1 MKRRRIQG
9 GTGIATVLIAAGL
22 LVPAGATAA
31 PARPDVT
38 TGPTANK
45 GQTSVTLTGRVNPN
59 ELETT
64 YTFEYGTTRVYGAQ
78 APAPPASVGDGN
90 SSVAVA
96 VDIGGLSPATTYHY
110 RLVARNSKG
119 VRRGADRTFKTQR
132 QPLGLSL
139 GATRNPVRPGGR
151 TVIAGQLSGTNNAER
166 QIVLQS
172 NPFPYTQGFQ
182 NLTDVHLTRADGTF
196 YFPILAVS
204 INTQYRVVLPNVP
217 SVASPIVAVGVAP
230 KVSVR
235 AKRVR
240 RTARGAIFRFS
251 GGITPA
257 HDGTQIA
264 IQRLKGATWVTI
276 SGTIA
281 KHRSSKSSRYRKS
294 VRLRRGGTFRV
305 FAGTNDG
312 DHVESVSRSVRLRVR

>member
-1 MKRRRIQG
+1 MKRRRIHG

-45 GQTSVTLTGRVNPN
+45 TQNSVTLTGRVNPN

-64 YTFEYGTTRVYGAQ
+64 YTFEYGTTQVYGAQ
-78 APAPPASVGDGN
+78 VPSPPASVGNGDRN
-90 SSVAVA
+90 VAVTA
-96 VDIGGLSPATTYHY
+96 DIGGLAPATTYHY

-119 VRRGADRTFKTQR
+119 VRRGADRTFRTQR

-139 GATRNPVRPGGR
+139 GATPNPVRPGGR
-151 TVIAGQLSGTNNAER
+151 TLIAGTLSGTGNGER

-182 NLTDVHLTRADGTF
+182 NASDVHLTNGDGSF
-196 YFPILAVS
+196 SFPILTVS

-217 SVASPIVAVGVAP
+217 TVASPIVSVGVAP

-251 GGITPA
+251 GGVTPA

-264 IQRLKGATWVTI
+264 IQRLKGDTWVTI

-281 KHRSSKSSRYRKS
+281 THRSSKSSRYRKS
-294 VRLRRGGTFRV
+294 VRLRRGGTFRI

-312 DHVESVSRSVRLRVR
+312 DHVATVSRSVRLRVG

>member
-1 MKRRRIQG
+1 MKRRRIHG
-9 GTGIATVLIAAGL
+9 GTGIAAVLISAGL

-31 PARPDVT
+31 PARPGVT

-45 GQTSVTLTGRVNPN
+45 TQNSITLTGRVNPN

-78 APAPPASVGDGN
+78 APAPPAGAGKGN
-90 SSVAVA
+90 SAVAVA
-96 VDIGGLSPATTYHY
+96 VGVGGLSPATTYHY
-110 RLVARNSKG
+110 RLVARNSRG
-119 VRRGADRTFKTQR
+119 VVRGADRTFKTQR

-139 GATRNPVRPGGR
+139 GATQNPVRPGGR
-151 TVIAGQLSGTNNAER
+151 TVISGQLSGTNNAER

-196 YFPILAVS
+196 YFPILAQV

-217 SVASPIVAVGVAP
+217 AVASPIVAVGVAP
-230 KVSVR
+230 KVSVKT
-235 AKRVR
+235 KRVR
-240 RTARGAIFRFS
+240 RTARGAIVRFS
-251 GGITPA
+251 GSIGPE
-257 HDGTQIA
+257 HDGAQIA
-264 IQRLKGATWVTI
+264 IQRLKRGTWVTI

-281 KHRSSKSSRYRKS
+281 KHRSSKSSRYRKK
-294 VRLRRGGTFRV
+294 VRLRRGGTFRI

>member
-1 MKRRRIQG
+1 MKRRRIHG

-22 LVPAGATAA
+22 LVPAGAAAA
-31 PARPDVT
+31 PAAPGVT
-38 TGPTANK
+38 TGAVANK
-45 GQTSVTLTGRVNPN
+45 GQSSATLTGRVDAN

-78 APAPPASVGDGN
+78 APAPPASVGKGAN
-90 SSVAVA
+90 PKPVA
-96 VDIGGLSPATTYHY
+96 VDIAGLAPATTYHY
-110 RLVARNSKG
+110 RLVARNARG

-132 QPLGLSL
+132 QPLGLTL
-139 GATRNPVRPGGR
+139 AATSNPVRPGGR
-151 TVIAGQLSGTNNAER
+151 TVIQGTLSGTGNADR

-182 NLTDVHLTRADGTF
+182 NATDVHLTRSDGTF
-196 YFPILAVS
+196 YFPILSQV

-217 SVASPIVAVGVAP
+217 AVQSPIVSVGVAP
-230 KVSVR
+230 KVSVKT
-235 AKRVR
+235 KRVR

-251 GGITPA
+251 GRVTPA

-264 IQRLKGATWVTI
+264 IQRLKGTTWVTI

-281 KHRSSKSSRYRKS
+281 KHRSSASSRYRKS

-305 FAGTNDG
+305 FSGTDDG
-312 DHVESVSRSVRLRVR
+312 DHVASVSRSVKLRVR

>member
-1 MKRRRIQG
+1 MKRRRIHG

-31 PARPDVT
+31 PARPGAT

-45 GQTSVTLTGRVNPN
+45 TQNSITLTGRVNPN

-78 APAPPASVGDGN
+78 APAPPASAGKGN
-90 SSVAVA
+90 SNVAVA

-110 RLVARNSKG
+110 RLVARNARG
-119 VRRGADRTFKTQR
+119 VVRGADRTFKTQR

-139 GATRNPVRPGGR
+139 GATQNPVRPGGR
-151 TVIAGQLSGTNNAER
+151 TVIAGQLSGTGNAER

-182 NLTDVHLTRADGTF
+182 TLADVHLTRADGTF
-196 YFPILAVS
+196 YFPILSQA
-204 INTQYRVVLPNVP
+204 INTQYRVVLPGAP
-217 SVASPIVAVGVAP
+217 AVASPIVAVGVAP

-235 AKRVR
+235 TKRVR

-251 GGITPA
+251 GGVTPA

-264 IQRLKGATWVTI
+264 IQRLRGGTWVTI

-294 VRLRRGGTFRV
+294 VRLRRGGTFRI

-312 DHVESVSRSVRLRVR
+312 DHVETASRSVRLRVR